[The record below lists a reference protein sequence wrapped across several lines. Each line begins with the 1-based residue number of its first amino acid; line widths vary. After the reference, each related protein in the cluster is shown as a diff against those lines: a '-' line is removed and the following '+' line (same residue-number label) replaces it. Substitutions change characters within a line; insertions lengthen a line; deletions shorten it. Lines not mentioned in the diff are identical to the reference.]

1 MATMK
6 MVQRAAWEAAL
17 RMANAIYNIKQA
29 KEVRRSEIEQLGAAQ
44 AEFDRHRNAQVE
56 SQDGRG
62 GEELQISLIILGE
75 FEDCKGATMR
85 KAHAAAIKLLAAG
98 WFRAAA
104 VADEWRGP
112 IPETQGKKP
121 LVLYF
126 QTDEDRQEFADLV
139 HAIKPKMIARA
150 L

>member
-1 MATMK
+1 MTIWIRVPK
-6 MVQRAAWEAAL
+6 PAWEAAL
-17 RMANAIYNIKQA
+17 RMANGIYNVVQA
-29 KEVRRSEIEQLGAAQ
+29 KEVRRSQLDQIGAAQ
-44 AEFDRHRNAQVE
+44 AEFDRHKNKRC
-56 SQDGRG
+56 DGVVVGRMKEIVAA
-62 GEELQISLIILGE
+62 EEVIERSS
-75 FEDCKGATMR
+75 CAR
-85 KAHAAAIKLLAAG
+85 AAAEALVNDG

-104 VADEWRGP
+104 IQDHWTGP
-112 IPETQGKKP
+112 IPELQQSKP